1 MIAKPFKILL
11 ADDDATV
18 RLLMQAALE
27 NAGFE
32 VVLACNG
39 TEAIR
44 LFEVTPIDM
53 IMLDVEMP
61 DIDGYTVCSYVRKKV
76 GNELPII
83 MVTGMDDVQ
92 SITRAF
98 EVGATD
104 FIPKPIN
111 WNLLSYRVL
120 YLKRAYLNLL
130 ALKAANARN
139 AAIFSAIPDT
149 MFIINDQGKILNIC
163 SDADTTPWL
172 IRNSADPLH
181 QSLPQDIANLYLDA
195 AGQARHN
202 GTVELFDY
210 PLKLDNDETRY
221 YENRIVVIDSEETL
235 CLVRDITDRKDSESK
250 IFHLAYYDTLT
261 GLPNRQSFMERLKGE
276 IKRARYTDNKLAIL
290 FLDLDGFKSI
300 NDTMGHNAGDTIL
313 KCAAERLQNSTR
325 LSDFVSRTDKNHLE
339 VKLARLGGDEFTVII
354 PNLLRT
360 EDALILA
367 HRIRE
372 TMRHPFHLESRDV
385 VLTTS
390 IGIALYPGDG
400 NDAETLLKHADTAM
414 YHAKNEGRDNCQ
426 FYNAELTLQA
436 EKRMH
441 LENDLRNAL
450 QLNEFYLVYQP
461 QLDIGEGNFQSVEAL
476 IRWQH
481 PKQGLIS
488 PIDFIPL
495 AEENGLILPIG
506 EWVLRTACT
515 EAAQWHKNGKCLQVA
530 VNLSPLQI
538 KDPELV
544 NKVLGIL
551 TETGFPPSKLIL
563 EITEGALMEHDEN
576 TLTTLHELRNH
587 QIQIALDD
595 FGTGYSSMNYLRRL
609 PINYIKVDQSFVR
622 DMLENKNNLAI
633 VLAMISLSANLG
645 FSVTAEGIETLEQ
658 AQTLKYFG
666 CDTLQG
672 YYFSKPIPAEKICS
686 IIEQKWVIQAS
697 NPSTID
703 HENS

>member
-1 MIAKPFKILL
+1 MIAKLFKILL

-27 NAGFE
+27 KAGFE
-32 VVLACNG
+32 VTLACNG

-44 LFEVTPIDM
+44 LFETTPIDM

-61 DIDGYTVCSYVRKKV
+61 DMDGYTVCSYVREKV

-83 MVTGMDDVQ
+83 MVTGMDDMQ

-149 MFIINDQGKILNIC
+149 MFIINNQGKILEIC

-172 IRNSADPLH
+172 IRNSENRLH
-181 QSLPQDIANLYLDA
+181 QSLPQDIVNLYIDA
-195 AGQARHN
+195 AGQARYN

-210 PLKLDNDETRY
+210 PLKLDNDETKY

-313 KCAAERLQNSTR
+313 KCAADRLQNSTR
-325 LSDFVSRTDKNHLE
+325 LSDFVSRTNQNPSE

-390 IGIALYPGDG
+390 IGIALYPSDG

-461 QLDIGEGNFQSVEAL
+461 QFDIAKGNFQSVEAL

-481 PKQGLIS
+481 PKQGLVS
-488 PIDFIPL
+488 PLDFIPL

-515 EAAQWHKNGKCLQVA
+515 EAVQWHKNGKCLQVA

-544 NKVLGIL
+544 KKILGIL

-576 TLTTLHELRNH
+576 TLTTLHELRKH

-595 FGTGYSSMNYLRRL
+595 FGAGYSSMNYLRRL
-609 PINYIKVDQSFVR
+609 PINYIKVDQSFIR

-658 AQTLKYFG
+658 AQALKYFG

-672 YYFSKPIPAEKICS
+672 YYFSKPITAEKIYS
-686 IIEQKWVIQAS
+686 IIDQKWSIQAS
-697 NPSTID
+697 NPSAID

>member
-92 SITRAF
+92 SITHAF

-276 IKRARYTDNKLAIL
+276 IKRSRYTDNKLAIL

-372 TMRHPFHLESRDV
+372 TMRQPFHLESRDV

-461 QLDIGEGNFQSVEAL
+461 QLDIAEGNFQSVEAL

>member
-325 LSDFVSRTDKNHLE
+325 LSDFVSRTDKNHSE

-385 VLTTS
+385 CLLYTS
-390 IGIALYPGDG
+390 QITWII
-400 NDAETLLKHADTAM
+400 LK
-414 YHAKNEGRDNCQ
+414 KKSQKEQ
-426 FYNAELTLQA
+426 
-436 EKRMH
+436 
-441 LENDLRNAL
+441 RN
-450 QLNEFYLVYQP
+450 
-461 QLDIGEGNFQSVEAL
+461 
-476 IRWQH
+476 
-481 PKQGLIS
+481 
-488 PIDFIPL
+488 
-495 AEENGLILPIG
+495 
-506 EWVLRTACT
+506 
-515 EAAQWHKNGKCLQVA
+515 
-530 VNLSPLQI
+530 
-538 KDPELV
+538 
-544 NKVLGIL
+544 
-551 TETGFPPSKLIL
+551 
-563 EITEGALMEHDEN
+563 
-576 TLTTLHELRNH
+576 
-587 QIQIALDD
+587 
-595 FGTGYSSMNYLRRL
+595 
-609 PINYIKVDQSFVR
+609 
-622 DMLENKNNLAI
+622 
-633 VLAMISLSANLG
+633 
-645 FSVTAEGIETLEQ
+645 
-658 AQTLKYFG
+658 
-666 CDTLQG
+666 
-672 YYFSKPIPAEKICS
+672 
-686 IIEQKWVIQAS
+686 
-697 NPSTID
+697 
-703 HENS
+703 